1 MFDIVVT
8 MHNVNVYNLEVG
20 SMLEKIK
27 NIIGKFIGFLIIVGI
42 IVALVSVIAI
52 FGGALMKLF
61 GFTYQSVG
69 SIILFFVVS
78 GILGF
83 PIELFVKAIPKVLF
97 SHFKKINELEAKIMF
112 VVLDTLLSMVM
123 FSTVDYFMKSVSA
136 TPISLFIV
144 SLVMSLLC
152 MNDVIEN
159 KDRYTNLNF
168 RLCNYWLTKC
178 YEKMVAMQPL
188 FLLVLIKKKGGVLL

>member
-8 MHNVNVYNLEVG
+8 MHNVNIYNLEVG

-27 NIIGKFIGFLIIVGI
+27 NIIGKSIGFLIIVGI

-159 KDRYTNLNF
+159 KDN
-168 RLCNYWLTKC
+168 
-178 YEKMVAMQPL
+178 
-188 FLLVLIKKKGGVLL
+188 

>member
-1 MFDIVVT
+1 
-8 MHNVNVYNLEVG
+8 
-20 SMLEKIK
+20 MLEKIK

-69 SIILFFVVS
+69 SIILFFVIS
-78 GILGF
+78 GMFAF

-97 SHFKKINELEAKIMF
+97 SHFKKINKMEAKTVF
-112 VVLDTLLSMVM
+112 VVLDTALSMVM
-123 FSTVDYFMKSVSA
+123 FSLVDYFMASVSA
-136 TPISLFIV
+136 TPIALFAV
-144 SLVMSLLC
+144 SLAMSMLC

-159 KDRYTNLNF
+159 NDN
-168 RLCNYWLTKC
+168 
-178 YEKMVAMQPL
+178 
-188 FLLVLIKKKGGVLL
+188 

>member
-1 MFDIVVT
+1 
-8 MHNVNVYNLEVG
+8 
-20 SMLEKIK
+20 MLEKIK
-27 NIIGKFIGFLIIVGI
+27 NIIGKSIGFLIIVGI

-69 SIILFFVVS
+69 CIILFFVIS
-78 GILGF
+78 GIFSF

-159 KDRYTNLNF
+159 KDN
-168 RLCNYWLTKC
+168 
-178 YEKMVAMQPL
+178 
-188 FLLVLIKKKGGVLL
+188 

>member
-42 IVALVSVIAI
+42 IVAIVSIIAI

-97 SHFKKINELEAKIMF
+97 SHFKKINVLEAKIMF

-159 KDRYTNLNF
+159 KDN
-168 RLCNYWLTKC
+168 
-178 YEKMVAMQPL
+178 
-188 FLLVLIKKKGGVLL
+188 

>member
-42 IVALVSVIAI
+42 IVAIVSIIAI

-136 TPISLFIV
+136 TPISLFVV
-144 SLVMSLLC
+144 SFVMSLLC
-152 MNDVIEN
+152 MNDVIED
-159 KDRYTNLNF
+159 KDN
-168 RLCNYWLTKC
+168 
-178 YEKMVAMQPL
+178 
-188 FLLVLIKKKGGVLL
+188 